1 MSPFLSIANNALHS
15 FYCYNFEK
23 SVNIQKR
30 RFHMFKTTKWL
41 LTNCSIIDGV
51 NDSIIENAFIKIEE
65 GKIIEVQQGV
75 PKQTEGFEV
84 LDCTGKFVLPGLID
98 CHVHLVWNGS
108 ADPQAVIKHEE
119 NDRIV
124 LEAYKHALDTLRL
137 GVTTVRD
144 LGAPDRTVLH
154 VRDVIN
160 SNLLVGPTIIASGA
174 PICMT
179 GGHVHYLGYESDG
192 ADEVRKNTRKVLK
205 EGADLVKVMATGG
218 IYTKGEEPGSVQ
230 LTIDELSAAKEEALK
245 KNKKVAAHADGLE
258 GIMNCLEVGIDTIEH
273 GIYADRQALEIMK
286 NQGTFLVP
294 TMAVM
299 RQLTSSP
306 DIPAFAL
313 EKAKQ
318 VVEPHFNM
326 LKEAV
331 HIGVKIATGTDCGSP
346 LTPPA
351 YYFDELAIMHE
362 AGMSPMDVIQ
372 ASTSVA
378 AECLGVEDQIG
389 SISSGKL
396 ADLLIVDKNPLEDL
410 SHLRADKQIMKNGVF
425 VG

>member
-1 MSPFLSIANNALHS
+1 MT
-15 FYCYNFEK
+15 
-23 SVNIQKR
+23 
-30 RFHMFKTTKWL
+30 KTTKWL
-41 LTNCSIIDGV
+41 LTNCSMIDGW

-65 GKIIEVQQGV
+65 GKIIEVQQGE

-84 LDCTGKFVLPGLID
+84 VDCTGKYILPGLID

-108 ADPQAVIKHEE
+108 ADPQSVIKHEE

-124 LEAYKHALDTLRL
+124 LEAYKHALDTLQL

-160 SNLLVGPTIIASGA
+160 SNLLAGPTIIASGA

-331 HIGVKIATGTDCGSP
+331 QIGVKIATGTDCGSP

-362 AGMSPMDVIQ
+362 AGMSPMDVIK

-378 AECLGVEDQIG
+378 AECLGIEEQMGRIT
-389 SISSGKL
+389 SGL
-396 ADLLIVDKNPLEDL
+396 QADLLIVDKNPLEDL
-410 SHLRADKQIMKNGVF
+410 NRLRDEKLIMKNGVF

>member
-1 MSPFLSIANNALHS
+1 MAIMTANG
-15 FYCYNFEK
+15 
-23 SVNIQKR
+23 R
-30 RFHMFKTTKWL
+30 WL
-41 LTNCSIIDGV
+41 LQNASVIDGTSDEILENV
-51 NDSIIENAFIKIEE
+51 FVKIENGRITEVNQGEPSLTEE
-65 GKIIEVQQGV
+65 
-75 PKQTEGFEV
+75 FEV
-84 LDCTGKFVLPGLID
+84 IDCSGRYILPGLID

-108 ADPQAVIKHEE
+108 ADPQSVIKNEE
-119 NDRIV
+119 NDRIA
-124 LEAYKHALDTLRL
+124 LEAYKHALDTLKL

-144 LGAPDRTVLH
+144 LGSPDRTVLH
-154 VRDVIN
+154 VRNMID
-160 SNLLVGPTIIASGA
+160 SGLLAGPSIIASGA

-179 GGHVHYLGYESDG
+179 GGHVYYLGYESDG

-230 LTIDELSAAKEEALK
+230 LTIEELSAAREEALK

-294 TMAVM
+294 TMKVM

-306 DIPAFAL
+306 DIPDYAL

-318 VVEPHFNM
+318 VIEPHFNM

-331 HIGVKIATGTDCGSP
+331 QIGVKIATGTDCGSP
-346 LTPPA
+346 LTPPI
-351 YYFDELAIMHE
+351 YYFDELAIMQE
-362 AGMSPMDVIQ
+362 AGMSQMEVLK
-372 ASTSVA
+372 ASTSIA
-378 AECLGVEDQIG
+378 AECLGIEEQTG
-389 SISSGKL
+389 SISPGKF
-396 ADLLIVDKNPLEDL
+396 ADLLIVNKNPLEDL
-410 SHLRADKQIMKNGVF
+410 NSLREEKKVMKNGVF
-425 VG
+425 IN

>member
-1 MSPFLSIANNALHS
+1 MSAN
-15 FYCYNFEK
+15 
-23 SVNIQKR
+23 
-30 RFHMFKTTKWL
+30 TKWIL
-41 LTNCSIIDGV
+41 KNASIIDGI
-51 NDSIIENAFIKIEE
+51 NDEVLENSFIKIEN
-65 GKIIEVQQGV
+65 GKISDVQQGE
-75 PKQTEGFEV
+75 PSQTEGYEII
-84 LDCTGKFVLPGLID
+84 DCTGKYILPGLID

-108 ADPQAVIKHEE
+108 ADPQSVIKNEE

-124 LEAYKHALDTLRL
+124 LEAYKHALYTLKL

-154 VRDVIN
+154 VRNVID
-160 SNLLVGPTIIASGA
+160 SGLLLGPTIIASGA

-179 GGHVHYLGYESDG
+179 GGHVYYLGYESDG
-192 ADEVRKNTRKVLK
+192 PDEVRKHTRKVLK

-230 LTIDELSAAKEEALK
+230 LTIEELSAAKEEALK

-299 RQLTSSP
+299 RQLISSP
-306 DIPAFAL
+306 DIPAYAL

-318 VVEPHFNM
+318 VVEPHFSM

-331 HIGVKIATGTDCGSP
+331 QIGVKIATGTDCGSP
-346 LTPPA
+346 LTPPRF
-351 YYFDELAIMHE
+351 YFDELAIMHE
-362 AGMSPMDVIQ
+362 AGMSEMEVIK

-378 AECLGVEDQIG
+378 AECLGIENQLG
-389 SISSGKL
+389 SISPGKV
-396 ADLLIVDKNPLEDL
+396 ADLLIVDSSPLNDL
-410 SHLRADKQIMKNGVF
+410 NSLRGDKLIMKNGALVN
-425 VG
+425 

>member
-1 MSPFLSIANNALHS
+1 MP
-15 FYCYNFEK
+15 
-23 SVNIQKR
+23 
-30 RFHMFKTTKWL
+30 TD
-41 LTNCSIIDGV
+41 TNWILKGGSIIDGL
-51 NDSIIENAFIKIEE
+51 NDEVLENSYIKVENGRITEVKE
-65 GKIIEVQQGV
+65 GEPGD
-75 PKQTEGFEV
+75 TEGFEV
-84 LDCTGKFVLPGLID
+84 IDCTGKYILPGLID

-108 ADPQAVIKHEE
+108 ADPQSLIKNEE
-119 NDRIV
+119 NDRIA
-124 LEAYKHALDTLRL
+124 LEAYKHALDTLKL

-154 VRDVIN
+154 VRNVID
-160 SNLLVGPTIIASGA
+160 SGLLSGPTIIAAGA

-179 GGHVHYLGYESDG
+179 GGHVYYLGYESDG
-192 ADEVRKNTRKVLK
+192 PDEVRKNTRRVLK

-230 LTIDELSAAKEEALK
+230 LTIEELSAAKEEALK
-245 KNKKVAAHADGLE
+245 KNKKVSAHADGIE

-299 RQLTSSP
+299 RQLISSP
-306 DIPAFAL
+306 DIPAYAL

-318 VVEPHFNM
+318 VVGPHFSM
-326 LKEAV
+326 LQEAV
-331 HIGVKIATGTDCGSP
+331 QIGVKIATGTDCGSP
-346 LTPPA
+346 LTPPR

-362 AGMSPMDVIQ
+362 AGMSEMEVIK

-378 AECLGVEDQIG
+378 AECLGIENQRG
-389 SISSGKL
+389 CISPGKF
-396 ADLLIVDKNPLEDL
+396 ADLLIADSNPLNDL
-410 SHLRADKQIMKNGVF
+410 NSLRGDKLVMKNGVL
-425 VG
+425 VS